1 MASLASTR
9 GKIVGKQLAAVGL
22 ASYIWIII
30 AIAWDYFNINY
41 HLFGNMFDW
50 TWKKWLITGGGNL
63 LFIGLLFL
71 VAFRPTDVKLDYFV
85 QS

>member
-30 AIAWDYFNINY
+30 AVLWDYFNINY

-50 TWKKWLITGGGNL
+50 TWKRWLLTGGSNL